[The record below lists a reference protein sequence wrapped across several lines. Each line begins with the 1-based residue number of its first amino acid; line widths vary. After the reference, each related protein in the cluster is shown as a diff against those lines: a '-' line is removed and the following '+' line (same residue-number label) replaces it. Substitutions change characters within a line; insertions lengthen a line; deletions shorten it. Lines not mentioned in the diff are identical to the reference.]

1 MFNSIRQHRLFL
13 PIITYVSVIVAMIFW
28 GFSYVWT
35 NIAMR
40 TFPVLTLLELRLTIA
55 TILLFVFGYSF
66 HFMQKPKREDIKWF
80 LLMALFEPFLYFI
93 GETYGL
99 TRVSPTMASVIIS
112 TIPLFAPIVAYFLLK
127 ERVTWTNIAGI
138 LLSVGGVIAIVSAH
152 QYEARGTDG
161 IGLMLLSLAVISAI
175 FYSVVL
181 KKLTAHYNG
190 ITLVGYQNLIGIFFF
205 LPLFLKFD
213 APKLSNLVL
222 RADSII
228 SVLMLALFAS
238 FIAFVLFAEAVRRI
252 GVARSNVFCNLMPAV
267 TALFS
272 ALILHE
278 ILSFQQII
286 GIAIVIGGLFVSQL
300 QVHKH
305 HQAVVCKPNTCET
318 ATIQNRTTESTNIK

>member
-1 MFNSIRQHRLFL
+1 MFNSIRQHRLFQ
-13 PIITYVSVIVAMIFW
+13 PITTYVSIIVAMIFW

-40 TFPVLTLLELRLTIA
+40 SFPVLTLLELRLTIA
-55 TILLFVFGYSF
+55 SILLFAFGYSF
-66 HFMQKPKREDIKWF
+66 HFMQKPKREDLKWF

-99 TRVSPTMASVIIS
+99 TRVSPTMASVMIS

-138 LLSVGGVIAIVSAH
+138 LLSVSGVVAIVTAQKLQSS
-152 QYEARGTDG
+152 GTERA
-161 IGLMLLSLAVISAI
+161 GLMLLSLAIVSAI

-190 ITLVGYQNLIGIFFF
+190 ITLVGYQNLIGIFLF
-205 LPLFLKFD
+205 LPLFLHFD
-213 APKLSNLVL
+213 AQKLSHLVL
-222 RADSII
+222 RTDSVI

-252 GVARSNVFCNLMPAV
+252 GVARSNVFCNLMPAI

-278 ILSFQQII
+278 ILVFQQMV
-286 GIAIVIGGLFVSQL
+286 GIAIVIGGLFVSQIQL
-300 QVHKH
+300 KKR
-305 HQAVVCKPNTCET
+305 HQT
-318 ATIQNRTTESTNIK
+318 ATCATATLQNKKIKSPKIK

>member
-1 MFNSIRQHRLFL
+1 MFNSIRQHRLFQ
-13 PIITYVSVIVAMIFW
+13 PITTYVSIIVAMIFW

-55 TILLFVFGYSF
+55 SILLFAFGYSF
-66 HFMQKPKREDIKWF
+66 HFMQKPKREDLKWF

-99 TRVSPTMASVIIS
+99 TRVSPTMASVMIS
-112 TIPLFAPIVAYFLLK
+112 TIPLFAPVVAYFLLK
-127 ERVTWTNIAGI
+127 ERVTWTNIVGI
-138 LLSVGGVIAIVSAH
+138 LLSVTGVAAIVTAQKLQSS
-152 QYEARGTDG
+152 GTERA
-161 IGLMLLSLAVISAI
+161 GLMLLSLAIVSAI

-190 ITLVGYQNLIGIFFF
+190 ITLVGYQNLIGIFLF
-205 LPLFLKFD
+205 LPLFLRFD
-213 APKLSNLVL
+213 AQKLPHLVL
-222 RADSII
+222 RADSVI

-252 GVARSNVFCNLMPAV
+252 GVARSNVFCNLMPAI

-278 ILSFQQII
+278 ILVFQQMV
-286 GIAIVIGGLFVSQL
+286 GIAIVIGGLFVSQIQL
-300 QVHKH
+300 KKRNQ
-305 HQAVVCKPNTCET
+305 T
-318 ATIQNRTTESTNIK
+318 ATCATATLQNKKIKSNKIK